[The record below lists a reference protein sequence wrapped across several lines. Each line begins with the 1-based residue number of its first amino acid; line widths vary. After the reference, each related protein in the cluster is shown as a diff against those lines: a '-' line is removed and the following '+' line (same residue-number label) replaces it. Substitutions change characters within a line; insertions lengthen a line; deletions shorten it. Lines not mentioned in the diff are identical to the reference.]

1 MSQHT
6 YELKFT
12 IESAYEGEDAN
23 LDAVLGPDSAT
34 REDIIK
40 SDIEKRIKKACN
52 EIRGVV
58 GVSFDS
64 LTET

>member
-1 MSQHT
+1 MSQHV

-12 IESAYEGEDAN
+12 ISSAYGSEGH

-40 SDIEKRIKKACN
+40 ADIEKRIKKACN
-52 EIRGVV
+52 EIRGAARVD
-58 GVSFDS
+58 FDS
-64 LTET
+64 LVES